1 MVSFR
6 FLNNPLE
13 IASTL
18 PKSALNTVKSAQS
31 CLSEEAGYPHAPPP
45 APSSPSSSEGRA
57 CWITYSGLVSGSD
70 WAQWELPRHQF
81 CTSTPIAQTEFSQKL
96 NQNRHKPSGCL
107 RVSNLPAK
115 LENFPSG
122 AHLPFASNTLYL
134 MNGRTSWSLHN
145 CQGKVKLYQKYS

>member
-45 APSSPSSSEGRA
+45 APRHPLLKAGPAGSLTRDSYLVVIERSESFHGISFA
-57 CWITYSGLVSGSD
+57 
-70 WAQWELPRHQF
+70 LPLQ
-81 CTSTPIAQTEFSQKL
+81 
-96 NQNRHKPSGCL
+96 
-107 RVSNLPAK
+107 
-115 LENFPSG
+115 
-122 AHLPFASNTLYL
+122 
-134 MNGRTSWSLHN
+134 
-145 CQGKVKLYQKYS
+145 